1 MAEGPSRSLAS
12 SEVDPT
18 TQYRA
23 TKLFLKI
30 VQAYHVRQYI
40 FAHLTATEAARLVH
54 ATKIGNLIGQ
64 QERSRVLNPMRN
76 LFTDD
81 ELDAIDSQLASNP
94 DHHVIIIGRDLENL
108 YARVENAGKLDSG
121 IPLLLSIVETTI
133 REHSTLSTLGVGHLT
148 GIEKELRA
156 YPTTSLPGKW
166 VMGPQESKVGMFS
179 TSRSHSEVSEEK
191 VDIRDRRIRLRRR
204 RLAFEYTR
212 SHVNDNRVLGRNV
225 FEHLT
230 NKGMMTMLKGN
241 VQQTLGKANRLTT
254 RAGSDQFGLAAAV
267 LDDMVYV
274 DMRDP
279 VLKRA
284 INSGRT
290 WQESMPM
297 GRLKGAYIEISLHHD
312 KDCWYIPLG
321 RVDLLSTETS

>member
-1 MAEGPSRSLAS
+1 MAEGPSGSLAS

-54 ATKIGNLIGQ
+54 ATKIGNLVGQ

-94 DHHVIIIGRDLENL
+94 DHHVIIIGRDLEDL

-133 REHSTLSTLGVGHLT
+133 RGHSTLSTPGVGHLM
-148 GIEKELRA
+148 GSEKELRA

-191 VDIRDRRIRLRRR
+191 GDIRDRRIRLRRR

-212 SHVNDNRVLGRNV
+212 SHVNDNRVFGRNV

-290 WQESMPM
+290 WQESMPR
-297 GRLKGAYIEISLHHD
+297 GQLKGAYIEISLHHD

-321 RVDLLSTETS
+321 RVDLLSTEIS

>member
-1 MAEGPSRSLAS
+1 MAGVPSRSLAS

-94 DHHVIIIGRDLENL
+94 DHHIIIIGRDLEDL

-121 IPLLLSIVETTI
+121 IPLLLSIVETAI
-133 REHSTLSTLGVGHLT
+133 RGHRAVLTPGMGHLA
-148 GIEKELRA
+148 GNEKELRA
-156 YPTTSLPGKW
+156 YPTSSLPGEW
-166 VMGPQESKVGMFS
+166 LMGPQETKVGMFS
-179 TSRSHSEVSEEK
+179 TSRSYSEVSEEK
-191 VDIRDRRIRLRRR
+191 SDIRDKRIRLRRR
-204 RLAFEYTR
+204 GLAFEYTR
-212 SHVNDNRVLGRNV
+212 RHVNDNRLFGRNV

-254 RAGSDQFGLAAAV
+254 RAGADHYGLAATV

-290 WQESMPM
+290 GKECMPM
-297 GRLKGAYIEISLHHD
+297 GRLKGAYIAIPLQHV

-321 RVDLLSTETS
+321 RVDILSTEIS

>member
-133 REHSTLSTLGVGHLT
+133 REHSTLSTPGVGHLT
-148 GIEKELRA
+148 GSEKELRA
-156 YPTTSLPGKW
+156 YPTTSLPGTW
-166 VMGPQESKVGMFS
+166 LMGTQESKVGMFS
-179 TSRSHSEVSEEK
+179 TSRSYSEVSEEK
-191 VDIRDRRIRLRRR
+191 GDIRDRRIRLRRR

-212 SHVNDNRVLGRNV
+212 RLVNDNRLFGCNV
-225 FEHLT
+225 FENLT

>member
-1 MAEGPSRSLAS
+1 
-12 SEVDPT
+12 
-18 TQYRA
+18 
-23 TKLFLKI
+23 
-30 VQAYHVRQYI
+30 
-40 FAHLTATEAARLVH
+40 
-54 ATKIGNLIGQ
+54 
-64 QERSRVLNPMRN
+64 MRN

-81 ELDAIDSQLASNP
+81 ELDAIDSELASNP
-94 DHHVIIIGRDLENL
+94 DHHVMIIGRDLEDL

-133 REHSTLSTLGVGHLT
+133 RGYTTLPTPGMGHLT
-148 GIEKELRA
+148 GNEKELRS
-156 YPTTSLPGKW
+156 YPTADLPGKW
-166 VMGPQESKVGMFS
+166 LTGPQESKVGMFS
-179 TSRSHSEVSEEK
+179 TSRSYSEVSEEK
-191 VDIRDRRIRLRRR
+191 SDIRDKRIRLRRR
-204 RLAFEYTR
+204 RLTFEYTR
-212 SHVNDNRVLGRNV
+212 RHVNDNRLFGRNV

-230 NKGMMTMLKGN
+230 HKGMMTMLKGN

-254 RAGSDQFGLAAAV
+254 TVGADHYGLAATV

-290 WQESMPM
+290 RKESMSM
-297 GRLKGAYIEISLHHD
+297 GRLKGAYIAIPLQHD

-321 RVDLLSTETS
+321 SVDLLPTEIS

>member
-1 MAEGPSRSLAS
+1 MAEVPSRSLAS

-54 ATKIGNLIGQ
+54 ATKIGNLIGR

-94 DHHVIIIGRDLENL
+94 DHHVIVIGRDLEDL

-133 REHSTLSTLGVGHLT
+133 RGDSTLSTPGVGHLT
-148 GIEKELRA
+148 GSEKELRA
-156 YPTTSLPGKW
+156 YPTTNLPGKW
-166 VMGPQESKVGMFS
+166 LMGSQESKVGMFS
-179 TSRSHSEVSEEK
+179 MSRSYSEVSEEK
-191 VDIRDRRIRLRRR
+191 GDIRDKRIRLRRR

-212 SHVNDNRVLGRNV
+212 RHVNDNWLFGRNV
-225 FEHLT
+225 LEHLT

-241 VQQTLGKANRLTT
+241 VQQTLGKANQLTT
-254 RAGSDQFGLAAAV
+254 RAGADHYGLAATV

-290 WQESMPM
+290 RKESMSM
-297 GRLKGAYIEISLHHD
+297 RRLKGAYIEISLQHD

-321 RVDLLSTETS
+321 RVDLLSTEIS

>member
-18 TQYRA
+18 TRYRA

-30 VQAYHVRQYI
+30 VQAYHIRQYI

-81 ELDAIDSQLASNP
+81 ELDAIDLQLASNP
-94 DHHVIIIGRDLENL
+94 DHYVIIIGRDLEDL

-121 IPLLLSIVETTI
+121 IPLLLSVVETTI
-133 REHSTLSTLGVGHLT
+133 RGHSTPSTPAVVHPT
-148 GIEKELRA
+148 GSEKELHAR
-156 YPTTSLPGKW
+156 PTTSLPGKW
-166 VMGPQESKVGMFS
+166 LMGPQESKVGMFS
-179 TSRSHSEVSEEK
+179 TSRGYSEVSEEK
-191 VDIRDRRIRLRRR
+191 GDIRDKRIRLRRR
-204 RLAFEYTR
+204 RLAFEYTMGDVGGGR
-212 SHVNDNRVLGRNV
+212 LFGRNV
-225 FEHLT
+225 FDNLT

-254 RAGSDQFGLAAAV
+254 RAGVDQSGLAATV

-290 WQESMPM
+290 RKESMSM
-297 GRLKGAYIEISLHHD
+297 RRLKGAYIEISLQHD

-321 RVDLLSTETS
+321 RVDLLSTEIS

>member
-1 MAEGPSRSLAS
+1 MAEGPSRNLAS

-23 TKLFLKI
+23 TKLFLEL

-81 ELDAIDSQLASNP
+81 ELDAIDLQLASNP
-94 DHHVIIIGRDLENL
+94 DHHVIIIGRDLEDL
-108 YARVENAGKLDSG
+108 YARVEDAGKLDSG

-133 REHSTLSTLGVGHLT
+133 RGKSTRSTPGVGHLT
-148 GIEKELRA
+148 GGEKELRA

-166 VMGPQESKVGMFS
+166 LTGVEESRVGMFS
-179 TSRSHSEVSEEK
+179 MSRRYSEVSEEK
-191 VDIRDRRIRLRRR
+191 SDIRDMRIRLRRR
-204 RLAFEYTR
+204 RLAFEYTTR
-212 SHVNDNRVLGRNV
+212 HVDDNQLFGCNVL
-225 FEHLT
+225 EHLT
-230 NKGMMTMLKGN
+230 NKGVMTMLKGN
-241 VQQTLGKANRLTT
+241 VQQTLGKANQLTT
-254 RAGSDQFGLAAAV
+254 RAGADHYGPATV
-267 LDDMVYV
+267 LDDMFYV
-274 DMRDP
+274 DMREP
-279 VLKRA
+279 MLKKA

-290 WQESMPM
+290 RKESMSLR
-297 GRLKGAYIEISLHHD
+297 RLKGAYIAISLKHD

-321 RVDLLSTETS
+321 RVDLLSTEIS

>member
-1 MAEGPSRSLAS
+1 MAGVPSRCLVSP
-12 SEVDPT
+12 EVDPT
-18 TQYRA
+18 TQHRT

-40 FAHLTATEAARLVH
+40 FAHLTATEAARLVY

-94 DHHVIIIGRDLENL
+94 DHHIIVIGRDLEDL

-133 REHSTLSTLGVGHLT
+133 RGHSTLPMPGMGHLT
-148 GIEKELRA
+148 GNEKELRA
-156 YPTTSLPGKW
+156 YATSSLPGRW
-166 VMGPQESKVGMFS
+166 LLGPQERKVGIFS
-179 TSRSHSEVSEEK
+179 TSRSYSEVAEEK
-191 VDIRDRRIRLRRR
+191 SDIRDKRIHLRRR
-204 RLAFEYTR
+204 GLAFEYTR
-212 SHVNDNRVLGRNV
+212 HVNDNRPFGRNV

-254 RAGSDQFGLAAAV
+254 RAGVDHYGLAATV

-279 VLKRA
+279 VLKKA

-290 WQESMPM
+290 RKDCMPM
-297 GRLKGAYIEISLHHD
+297 RRLKGAYIAIPLQHD

-321 RVDLLSTETS
+321 RVDLLSTEVS

>member
-1 MAEGPSRSLAS
+1 MAGVPPRSLAS

-18 TQYRA
+18 IQHRA

-40 FAHLTATEAARLVH
+40 FAYLTATEAAKLVH

-64 QERSRVLNPMRN
+64 QERSRALNPMRN

-94 DHHVIIIGRDLENL
+94 DHHIIIIGRDLEDL

-133 REHSTLSTLGVGHLT
+133 RGHRPLPTPGIGHLT
-148 GIEKELRA
+148 GNEKELRA
-156 YPTTSLPGKW
+156 YPTSSLPGEW
-166 VMGPQESKVGMFS
+166 LMGSRESKVGMFS
-179 TSRSHSEVSEEK
+179 TSRSCSEVSEEK
-191 VDIRDRRIRLRRR
+191 SDIRDKRIRLRRR
-204 RLAFEYTR
+204 GLAFEYTSR
-212 SHVNDNRVLGRNV
+212 HVHDNRLFGHNV

-254 RAGSDQFGLAAAV
+254 RAGADHYGLAATV

-290 WQESMPM
+290 RKECVPM
-297 GRLKGAYIEISLHHD
+297 ERLKGAYIAIPLQHD
-312 KDCWYIPLG
+312 KDWCYIPLG
-321 RVDLLSTETS
+321 RVDLLSTEIS